1 MHAKCVCKKTG
12 VLVSGAGLIN
22 DVCVVGPLCAYRDV
36 MGNGLEPWCS
46 PPLAFSPRP
55 KREERWMQ
63 SNREVWKWQEQWE
76 LPAAAMR
83 REEKV

>member
-1 MHAKCVCKKTG
+1 MMCVCG
-12 VLVSGAGLIN
+12 RPALSL
-22 DVCVVGPLCAYRDV
+22 YV
-36 MGNGLEPWCS
+36 MGNGLELWCS